1 MWKNKYMYLLVVKSF
16 SVIVISAPRIVKA
29 MIVIMNI
36 TVIDAMVL
44 YVSKIIWFDKTKKM
58 INNVKKNKR
67 YV

>member
-36 TVIDAMVL
+36 TIIDAMVL